1 MSDEKKSFISV
12 KVGPKA
18 EKGKVAIW
26 EVNPAHPQ
34 GDVEGTGE
42 IFISE
47 GADNDK
53 IFKVGNTLL
62 VEEKI
67 RAGALVQV
75 ADAKADAPAPK
86 P

>member
-1 MSDEKKSFISV
+1 MADEKKSHITV

-26 EVNPAHPQ
+26 EVNPAHPHE
-34 GDVEGTGE
+34 DFEAAGE

-47 GADNDK
+47 GPDNEK
-53 IFKVGNTLL
+53 TFKVGSTPL
-62 VEEKI
+62 VDEKI

-75 ADAKADAPAPK
+75 TEDKAPAPK